1 MTYTEIIES
10 VLNSDQTSY
19 SIAKA
24 ISVPV
29 QTIDRYRNGS
39 KIDNMKLYI
48 AEKLVAYYMNKQKNT
63 PTNQVGEVTP
73 KSVVTPKSQTRFYE
87 ELPLQGSSL
96 FITDVVYGFAF
107 NLFTQGRDN

>member
-63 PTNQVGEVTP
+63 PTN
-73 KSVVTPKSQTRFYE
+73 
-87 ELPLQGSSL
+87 
-96 FITDVVYGFAF
+96 
-107 NLFTQGRDN
+107 